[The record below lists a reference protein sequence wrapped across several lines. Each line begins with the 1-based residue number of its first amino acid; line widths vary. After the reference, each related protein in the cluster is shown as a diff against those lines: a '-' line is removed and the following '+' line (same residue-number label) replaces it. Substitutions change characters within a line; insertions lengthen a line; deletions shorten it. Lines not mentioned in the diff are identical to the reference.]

1 MSAATFERDFSRVK
15 NPSFALLHQI
25 AAAIAYFRK
34 RYCYPSQEELRQRVA
49 RHCGWRVSLRTLNR
63 HLRALEEDGYITRL
77 RRHRHV
83 KGKGMEMH
91 STLYTLTAKAWR
103 WLSKIFQAAQDAVS
117 WGVKR
122 VTHSAEYNPSREN
135 NTAAGPTGAAR
146 QEIRTPPD
154 GGGGN
159 KKQSPLELQRQINA
173 TKPTTTGLSTLQF
186 LKRSLNRERR

>member
-1 MSAATFERDFSRVK
+1 MSACIAERDFSRVK

-34 RYCYPSQEELRQRVA
+34 RYCYPSQDELRARVA

-63 HLRALEEDGYITRL
+63 HLKALEQDGYITRL
-77 RRHRHV
+77 RRHRNV
-83 KGKGMEMH
+83 KGKGLEMH

-122 VTHSAEYNPSREN
+122 VTHSAEYNPYRDN
-135 NTAAGPTGAAR
+135 NTAAGPSAPAR
-146 QEIRTPPD
+146 QERRTPPD

-159 KKQSPLELQRQINA
+159 KKTSSLDLQRQINA
-173 TKPTTTGLSTLQF
+173 TEPTPTGFSTLQF
-186 LKRSLNRERR
+186 LKRSLHRERR